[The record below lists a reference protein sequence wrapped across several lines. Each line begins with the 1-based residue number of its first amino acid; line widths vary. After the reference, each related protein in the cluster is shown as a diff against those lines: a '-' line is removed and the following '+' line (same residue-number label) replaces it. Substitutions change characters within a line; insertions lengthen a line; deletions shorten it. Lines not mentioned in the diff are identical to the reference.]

1 MDLNYQK
8 NAEVFSAVVE
18 GIPRVV
24 ELITTFPPEK
34 RRAALLAAQ
43 QSYLQ
48 TARTLG
54 YTETE
59 AQQWASIII
68 SMLENAMRR
77 QFISGL
83 NSKKLA

>member
-8 NAEVFSAVVE
+8 NTEVFSAVVE

-24 ELITTFPPEK
+24 ELITTLPPEK

-54 YTETE
+54 YKETE
-59 AQQWASIII
+59 ARQWASMII
-68 SMLENAMRR
+68 SMVESAMWRTSIPR
-77 QFISGL
+77 SQKISY
-83 NSKKLA
+83 K

>member
-1 MDLNYQK
+1 MNYQK

-24 ELITTFPPEK
+24 ELIMTFPPEK
-34 RRAALLAAQ
+34 HRAALLAAQ

-54 YTETE
+54 YQETE
-59 AQQWASIII
+59 ARQWVSIII
-68 SMLENAMRR
+68 SMLENAMW
-77 QFISGL
+77 QKSISGL

>member
-24 ELITTFPPEK
+24 ELIMTFPPEK
-34 RRAALLAAQ
+34 HRAALLAAQ

-54 YTETE
+54 YQETE
-59 AQQWASIII
+59 AQQFASVII
-68 SMLENAMRR
+68 SMVENAMWRTLIPR
-77 QFISGL
+77 SRKIA
-83 NSKKLA
+83 NK